1 MKPQIGE
8 YYGFDHLT
16 LWVGNAKQAASFYCT
31 RFGFERVAYRGLE
44 TNDRQVVSHVV
55 RQDKI
60 FLVLQSP
67 LNPDEVEMNS
77 HIAKHGDGVKDV
89 AFNVD
94 DTVGIFKVQ
103 GILLLWVVLL
113 IYVASH
119 FEWSRGSS
127 RAVG

>member
-44 TNDRQVVSHVV
+44 TNDREVVSHVV

-89 AFNVD
+89 AFSVD

-103 GILLLWVVLL
+103 DILWGFLL
-113 IYVASH
+113 ISVASH
-119 FEWSRGSS
+119 FEWSQGSS
-127 RAVG
+127 RAVD

>member
-89 AFNVD
+89 AFSVD

-103 GILLLWVVLL
+103 DILWGFLL

-119 FEWSRGSS
+119 FEWSQGSS
-127 RAVG
+127 RAVD

>member
-89 AFNVD
+89 AFSVD

-103 GILLLWVVLL
+103 DILWGFLL
-113 IYVASH
+113 ISVASH
-119 FEWSRGSS
+119 FEWSQGSS
-127 RAVG
+127 RAVD

>member
-89 AFNVD
+89 AFTVD

-103 GILLLWVVLL
+103 GILFLCVF
-113 IYVASH
+113 Y
-119 FEWSRGSS
+119 
-127 RAVG
+127 